1 MFLSPKYLQARSAIP
16 LQTSH
21 TGLMPP
27 ETQLSFSVAELMH
40 GENTP
45 FFQNSSFL
53 LDPRRPE
60 SIAPSEEADDDKNKK
75 SRRTISYTRWGPP
88 ESVPILEEEI
98 TAIFARLQITF
109 SFQVDN
115 VKNMLSYF
123 VTLLDSRASRSG
135 PYMALRTLHGDYIG
149 GPKANFRKWYFAAE
163 MDLDDLPRKYEKKTK
178 KKASQVA
185 ESLIFAQKQWHGK
198 MARLSPHEQVTHI
211 ALYLLI
217 WGEANNIRFMPEC
230 LCFIFKC
237 CIDYYTYLSDYGDF
251 QRYKNGFLDHV
262 FTPLYLNL
270 RFLLYGDESE
280 KSECIDKDHDKIVGY
295 DDMNQTFWHRTGLQR
310 IVLSDRTSIM
320 DLQKEERFKALADVD
335 WLKAFTKT
343 YRETRTWMH
352 IVVNFSRVIIIHLS
366 MFWYY
371 TSLHSYPIYTSG
383 YEIAYNNRPPVQTRL
398 SIISLAG
405 AVLVM
410 ISLFALILEFRFL
423 PRRWEGSFPFM
434 RRLWCLLVL
443 LVLNVAPTVII
454 YVMNYQGYADSA
466 GISIAICHFVLSIF
480 TNLYLAI
487 VPPLTAF
494 GSKLKGRAQ
503 LAAESFTSD
512 FHRLNGEDKI
522 ASIGL
527 WVAVFCSK
535 FLESYLFL
543 TLPMRHPIRELSVMR
558 TNCVGDGWIGLISCR
573 YQPHIVLVL
582 IFVLEFV
589 LFFLDTYLWYVIWTT
604 IFSVAR
610 CYYLGS
616 SIWTPWNNIYSRLP
630 KRIYSKLLV
639 TSGIKSSDETYMVSK
654 IWNAIVVSMYREHY
668 ISIEQVQKLIY
679 HQTLERGTSTV
690 INEPSFFVSQ
700 EDESLRLKI
709 FSDSSEAQRRISFFA
724 QSLTSSIPE
733 AREIQSMPSFTVF
746 IPHYSEKIILLLKE
760 IIREEDKY
768 AQVTLLEYLKQLYT
782 LEWVNFVRD
791 TKLMAEEYECK
802 SGNLSA
808 YRDKDDDNAYDLVGF
823 REATPIFTMR
833 TRIWASLR
841 SQTLYRTV
849 FGFMNYSK
857 SIKMLLDLETEE
869 DTDPKGFDEDRLK
882 EIQDLTLR
890 KFYITVSMQRFNDF
904 TEEEHDSAEVL
915 LRAYPELQIAYIE
928 EFIQGVDESRVYYS
942 CLIDGSC
949 PKDANARRIPKYRI
963 KLSGYPILG
972 DGKSDN
978 QNHSVIFTRGEYI
991 QLIDANQDNYIEE
1004 CLKIRNILAEFE
1016 EQHLVDP
1023 YSNEFEK
1030 LESDPVAIIGTR
1042 EYIFSENTGILGD
1055 IAAGKE
1061 QTFGTLFART
1071 LAQIGG
1077 KLHYGHPDFLNG
1089 IFMTTRGGV
1098 SKAQRGLHLNEDIYA
1113 GMTAV
1118 TRGGRIKHCEYMQ
1131 CGKGRDLG
1139 FTSILNFIT
1148 KIGAGMG
1155 EQNLSREYFYL
1166 GTQLPLDRMLSFYYA
1181 HVGFHLNNF
1190 FIILSIQLF
1199 LLIGINLASL
1209 TSESMVC
1216 KYHEFRPI
1224 TDPREPEGCA
1234 NLIPVIGWLERCIL
1248 SIFLVFFMSMLPLTV
1263 YELSERGL
1271 YKSIARIGKHM
1282 SSMSPLFEIFVC
1294 KIYSQSLVRD
1304 ISIGGAQYI
1313 ATGRGFAT
1321 RRESFADLYS
1331 RFGNE
1336 SLTFG
1341 AFLFLMV
1348 VYFSTSMWKPVFSFF
1363 WIIVIGLIVSPFIF
1377 NPNQFVWHEYF
1388 ADYMNFMKWIH
1399 SGNGGNADEK
1409 SWHSY
1414 TKLGRSRYTGI
1425 KTNMICEVIGK
1436 KQSNQV
1442 RPSRFNII
1450 TTVIFPQV
1458 LIMFFILTAFL
1469 FANSQNEAASEKPS
1483 FALAR
1488 ILFVAMLPIAFNMVL
1503 MVITFITSLCLGPIM
1518 TSIMKSY
1525 PSIVAAVAHSMSTGV
1540 HVLSVI
1546 LLFLFQN
1553 LDLEQTILGF
1563 CLMTM
1568 IQKVV
1573 LQCTN
1578 AIFLSREVMDGR
1590 SNTAWWSGKWL
1601 RASLGW
1607 RTLSQPMREYF
1618 CKVTEQ
1624 SYFAAD
1630 FVIGHMIFYSQIPV
1644 LLIPLANTFHSMML
1658 MWLKPGNQLR
1668 LHYYSKKER
1677 RKRIWAIYWLTM
1689 LFLAAAAILTAVI
1702 VVPVICIVNNWL
1714 DLASYYPP
1722 FFLDMMQPEP
1732 YKLVVTGL
1740 RKELFL
1746 GS

>member
-1 MFLSPKYLQARSAIP
+1 
-16 LQTSH
+16 
-21 TGLMPP
+21 
-27 ETQLSFSVAELMH
+27 
-40 GENTP
+40 
-45 FFQNSSFL
+45 
-53 LDPRRPE
+53 
-60 SIAPSEEADDDKNKK
+60 
-75 SRRTISYTRWGPP
+75 
-88 ESVPILEEEI
+88 
-98 TAIFARLQITF
+98 
-109 SFQVDN
+109 
-115 VKNMLSYF
+115 
-123 VTLLDSRASRSG
+123 
-135 PYMALRTLHGDYIG
+135 MALRTLHGDYIG
-149 GPKANFRKWYFAAE
+149 GPRANFRKWYFAAE
-163 MDLDDLPRKYEKKTK
+163 MDLDDLPRKYEKKS
-178 KKASQVA
+178 KAKMA
-185 ESLIFAQKQWHGK
+185 PAMESLMFGQKQWQ
-198 MARLSPHEQVTHI
+198 MRMSRLSPQEQVTHV

-230 LCFIFKC
+230 ICFLFKC
-237 CIDYYTYLSDYGDF
+237 CIDYYTPLTDYGDF
-251 QRYKNGFLDHV
+251 QRYKVNFLDHAI
-262 FTPLYLNL
+262 TPLYMNL
-270 RFLLYGDESE
+270 REQLYDEDHE
-280 KSECIDKDHDKIVGY
+280 NFERVDKDHDTIIGY

-310 IVLSDRTSIM
+310 ILLTDRTSIM
-320 DLQKEERFKALADVD
+320 DLQKEERFKALLDVD
-335 WLKAFTKT
+335 WSKAFTKT

-352 IVVNFSRVIIIHLS
+352 IMVNFSRVIMIHSS

-371 TSLHSYPIYTSG
+371 TSFHSYPLYTSG
-383 YEIAYNNRPPVQTRL
+383 YEITYNNRPPLQTRL

-405 AVLVM
+405 AISVL
-410 ISLFALILEFRFL
+410 ISIFALGLEFRFS
-423 PRRWEGSFPFM
+423 PRRWEGSYPIM
-434 RRLWCLLVL
+434 KRLWCLLL
-443 LVLNVAPTVII
+443 LLFFNVAPTIII
-454 YVMNYQGYADSA
+454 YVLNFQDYGDSA
-466 GISIAICHFVLSIF
+466 GVSIAAGHFLLSIF
-480 TNLYLAI
+480 TVLYLSI
-487 VPPLTAF
+487 VPPLRAF
-494 GSKLKGRAQ
+494 GCKLKGRAQ

-512 FHRLNGEDKI
+512 FYKLNGEDKI
-522 ASIGL
+522 ASVGL
-527 WVAVFCSK
+527 WLVVFCSK

-558 TNCVGDGWIGLISCR
+558 TNCIGDRWIGQLACR
-573 YQPHIVLVL
+573 FQPLVVLFL
-582 IFVLEFV
+582 IFILEFV
-589 LFFLDTYLWYVIWTT
+589 LFFLDTYLWYVLWTT

-679 HQTLERGTSTV
+679 HQTSERGTSTV

-709 FSDSSEAQRRISFFA
+709 FSESSEAQRRISFFA

-746 IPHYSEKIILLLKE
+746 IPHYSEKIILQLKE

-768 AQVTLLEYLKQLYT
+768 AQVTLLEYLKQLYPS
-782 LEWVNFVRD
+782 EWVNFVRD

-802 SGNLSA
+802 SGDLSA
-808 YRDKDDDNAYDLVGF
+808 FRDKEDDHAYDLVGF

-869 DTDPKGFDEDRLK
+869 DTFSKGFDEDRLK

-890 KFYITVSMQRFNDF
+890 KFFITVSMQRFKDF
-904 TEEEHDSAEVL
+904 SEEEHESAEVL

-928 EFIQGVDESRVYYS
+928 EELNEVDGSLTFYS

-949 PKDANARRIPKYRI
+949 PKNSRARRIPKYRI
-963 KLSGYPILG
+963 RLSGWPILG

-1023 YSNEFEK
+1023 YSNDFEK
-1030 LESDPVAIIGTR
+1030 FCEPNPVAIIGTR

-1209 TSESMVC
+1209 TGESMIC

-1224 TDPREPEGCA
+1224 TDPREPEFCA

-1263 YELSERGL
+1263 YELSERGV
-1271 YKSIARIGKHM
+1271 YKSITRIGKHIF
-1282 SSMSPLFEIFVC
+1282 SMSPLFEIFVC
-1294 KIYSQSLVRD
+1294 KIYSQSLSRD

-1321 RRESFADLYS
+1321 RRENFADLYC

-1341 AFLFLMV
+1341 AFLFLLV
-1348 VYFSTSMWKPVFSFF
+1348 VYFSTSMWRPVFTFF
-1363 WIIVIGLIVSPFIF
+1363 WIIVIGLVISPFIF
-1377 NPNQFVWHEYF
+1377 NPNQFVWNEFF
-1388 ADYMNFMKWIH
+1388 ADYMHFLKWIH
-1399 SGNGGNADEK
+1399 SGNSKPSEK
-1409 SWHSY
+1409 SWLNY
-1414 TKLGRSRYTGI
+1414 TKLGRSRFTGV
-1425 KTNMICEVIGK
+1425 KTKVHYGKEEVK
-1436 KQSNQV
+1436 FTNQV
-1442 RPSRFNII
+1442 RPSRFNIV
-1450 TTVIFPQV
+1450 TTVIFPNI
-1458 LIMFFILTAFL
+1458 LITIFIMTAFM
-1469 FANSQNEAASEKPS
+1469 FSNSQNEAAWNAPS
-1483 FALAR
+1483 FILGR
-1488 ILFVAMLPIAFNMVL
+1488 ILFVAMLPIIFNMLV
-1503 MVITFITSLCLGPIM
+1503 MVIVFIS
-1518 TSIMKSY
+1518 SICVGSIISSFMKSY
-1525 PSIVAAVAHSMSTGV
+1525 PSIVAAVTHTLSIAV
-1540 HVLSVI
+1540 HLLSVI
-1546 LLFLFQN
+1546 ILFVFQN
-1553 LDLEQTILGF
+1553 FDVEQTVLGF
-1563 CLMTM
+1563 CLVTM
-1568 IQKVV
+1568 VQKVT
-1573 LQCTN
+1573 LQIIN

-1590 SNTAWWSGKWL
+1590 SNRAWWSGKWL
-1601 RASLGW
+1601 TAGLGW
-1607 RTLSQPMREYF
+1607 MTLTQPLREYF

-1630 FVIGHMIFYSQIPV
+1630 FMISHMIFYAQIPV

-1668 LHYYSKKER
+1668 LQYYSKKER
-1677 RKRIWAIYWLTM
+1677 RRRLWAIYWSTVLF
-1689 LFLAAAAILTAVI
+1689 FLAAAVLTAAI
-1702 VVPVICIVNNWL
+1702 VVPVLCTVKNWL
-1714 DLASYYPP
+1714 NIEAYYPP
-1722 FFLDMMQPEP
+1722 FFIDLIQPIT
-1732 YKLVVTGL
+1732 YKLVPTGL

-1746 GS
+1746 DS

>member
-1 MFLSPKYLQARSAIP
+1 MFLSPKHIQARSAAP
-16 LQTSH
+16 LHTSH
-21 TGLMPP
+21 SDLAPV
-27 ETQLSFSVAELMH
+27 ETQAALSVAEVLH

-45 FFQNSSFL
+45 FFINLSYLSE
-53 LDPRRPE
+53 PRKSEPQDDSDEEKCRSEPKKIG
-60 SIAPSEEADDDKNKK
+60 SIH
-75 SRRTISYTRWGPP
+75 WGPP
-88 ESVPILEEEI
+88 ETVPILEEDI
-98 TAIFARLQITF
+98 GVIFSRLQMTF
-109 SFQVDN
+109 CFQHDN
-115 VKNMLSYF
+115 MKNMMSYF
-123 VTLLDSRASRSG
+123 LTLLESRASRSG
-135 PYMALRTLHGDYIG
+135 PYMALRTLHADYIG
-149 GPKANFRKWYFAAE
+149 GPRSNFRKWYFAAE
-163 MDLDDLPRKYEKKTK
+163 MDVDDLPRKYEKKHK
-178 KKASQVA
+178 RKASQVT
-185 ESLIFAQKQWHGK
+185 ESLLFAQKQWQMK
-198 MARLSPHEQVTHI
+198 MARLSPEEQVTHV

-230 LCFIFKC
+230 LCFLFKC
-237 CIDYYTYLSDYGDF
+237 CIDYYSTLTDYGDF
-251 QRYKNGFLDHV
+251 QKYTHGFLDHAI
-262 FTPLYLNL
+262 TPLYMCL
-270 RFLLYGDESE
+270 RQQLYEE
-280 KSECIDKDHDKIVGY
+280 KSAKLEKVDKDHDLIVGY
-295 DDMNQTFWHRTGLQR
+295 DDMNQTFWHRTSLQR
-310 IVLSDRTSIM
+310 IMLSDHTSIM
-320 DLQKEERFKALADVD
+320 DLQKEERFKALAEVD
-335 WLKAFTKT
+335 WLKAFCKT

-352 IVVNFSRVIIIHLS
+352 IVVNFNRVIIIHLS
-366 MFWYY
+366 VFWYY
-371 TSLHSYPIYTSG
+371 TIIHSYPLYTPG
-383 YEIAYNNRPPVQTRL
+383 YEISYNNRPTTQTRL
-398 SIISLAG
+398 SIMSLAG
-405 AVLVM
+405 ALLVS

-423 PRRWEGSFPFM
+423 PRRWEGSHPISKRF
-434 RRLWCLLVL
+434 WCLSIL
-443 LVLNVAPTVII
+443 LFLNTAPTII
-454 YVMNYQGYADSA
+454 VHALDYQDFGNST
-466 GISIAICHFVLSIF
+466 GISIATCHFVFSIF
-480 TNLYLAI
+480 TVLYLSI
-487 VPPLTAF
+487 VPPIRTF
-494 GSKLKGRAQ
+494 GCKLKGRAQ
-503 LAAESFTSD
+503 LASESFTSN
-512 FHRLNGEDKI
+512 FHILNGEDKT

-527 WVAVFCSK
+527 WVMVFSSK

-543 TLPMRHPIRELSVMR
+543 TLPMRHPVRELSVMK
-558 TNCVGDGWIGLISCR
+558 TNCLGDMWLGQIACR
-573 YQPHIVLVL
+573 YQPKIVLLL
-582 IFVLEFV
+582 IFVLEFI
-589 LFFLDTYLWYVIWTT
+589 LFFLDTYLWYVVWTAV
-604 IFSVAR
+604 FSVAR

-639 TSGIKSSDETYMVSK
+639 TTGIKTSDETYMVSK

-679 HQTLERGTSTV
+679 HQILERGTSTI

-709 FSDSSEAQRRISFFA
+709 FSESTEAQRRISFFA

-768 AQVTLLEYLKQLYT
+768 AQVTLLEYLKQLYS

-802 SGNLSA
+802 GSQVSTA
-808 YRDKDDDNAYDLVGF
+808 RDNKEDNAYDLIGF
-823 REATPIFTMR
+823 REATPTFTMR

-869 DTDPKGFDEDRLK
+869 DIEYKGIDNERLQ
-882 EIQDLTLR
+882 EIQNLTLR
-890 KFYITVSMQRFNDF
+890 KFFITVSMQRFKDF
-904 TEEEHDSAEVL
+904 TEEEHESAEVL

-928 EFIQGVDESRVYYS
+928 EEASPIDGSLTFYS

-949 PKDANARRIPKYRI
+949 PKNAFDRRIPKYRI
-963 KLSGYPILG
+963 RISGYPILG

-991 QLIDANQDNYIEE
+991 QLVDANQDNYIEE

-1016 EQHLVDP
+1016 EQNLIDP
-1023 YSNEFEK
+1023 YSSEYEK
-1030 LESDPVAIIGTR
+1030 MEIPDPVAIIGTR

-1118 TRGGRIKHCEYMQ
+1118 ARGGRIKHCEYMQ

-1148 KIGAGMG
+1148 KIGTGMG

-1190 FIILSIQLF
+1190 LIILSIQIF

-1216 KYHEFRPI
+1216 KYHESRPI
-1224 TDPREPEGCA
+1224 TDPREPEFCA

-1263 YELSERGL
+1263 YELSERGV
-1271 YKSIARIGKHM
+1271 YKSITRIGKHM
-1282 SSMSPLFEIFVC
+1282 FSMSPLFEIFVC

-1304 ISIGGAQYI
+1304 ITIGGAQYI

-1321 RRESFADLYS
+1321 RREAFSDLYT

-1341 AFLFLMV
+1341 AFLFLLV
-1348 VYFSTSMWKPVFSFF
+1348 VYFSTSMWKPVFAFF
-1363 WIIVIGLIVSPFIF
+1363 WIVVLGLIISPFIF
-1377 NPNQFVWHEYF
+1377 NPNQFVWNEFF
-1388 ADYMNFMKWIH
+1388 ADYLQFFKWLH
-1399 SGNGGNADEK
+1399 SGNSEVCK
-1409 SWHSY
+1409 SSWATY
-1414 TKLGRSRYTGI
+1414 TKIGRSRYTGV
-1425 KTNMICEVIGK
+1425 KVNYGK
-1436 KQSNQV
+1436 EEEGLMNQV

-1450 TTVIFPQV
+1450 TTVIFPQSMV
-1458 LIMFFILTAFL
+1458 LFFILTAYF
-1469 FANSQNEAASEKPS
+1469 FSNSQNESSLETPS
-1483 FALAR
+1483 YILAR
-1488 ILFVAMLPIAFNMVL
+1488 VLFVAMLPIGVNMVI
-1503 MVITFITSLCLGPIM
+1503 MIFVFITSLCFG
-1518 TSIMKSY
+1518 SIISSFMSQY
-1525 PSIVAAVAHSMSTGV
+1525 PSFVAAIIHTLSIAAHLFS
-1540 HVLSVI
+1540 VL
-1546 LLFLFQN
+1546 LLFVLQN
-1553 LDLEQTILGF
+1553 FDVEQTVLGF
-1563 CLMTM
+1563 CLVTM
-1568 IQKVV
+1568 VQKVTFQV
-1573 LQCTN
+1573 TN
-1578 AIFLSREVMDGR
+1578 TLFMSREVLDSR
-1590 SNTAWWSGKWL
+1590 SNRAWWSGKWL
-1601 RASLGW
+1601 SAGLGW
-1607 RTLSQPMREYF
+1607 RTLSQPFREYI
-1618 CKVTEQ
+1618 CKVSEQ

-1630 FVIGHMIFYSQIPV
+1630 FMVSHMIFYAQLPAIV
-1644 LLIPLANTFHSMML
+1644 IPLSNTFHSMML
-1658 MWLKPGNQLR
+1658 MWLKPGSQLR
-1668 LHYYSKKER
+1668 LQFYSKKEKKR
-1677 RKRIWAIYWLTM
+1677 RIMAIYWSTLT
-1689 LFLAAAAILTAVI
+1689 FFSVAAILTALI
-1702 VVPVICIVNNWL
+1702 VVPVLCVMNNWFNIE
-1714 DLASYYPP
+1714 DYYPQ
-1722 FFLDMMQPEP
+1722 FFIDMMQPDP
-1732 YKLVVTGL
+1732 FKLVPTGL
-1740 RKELFL
+1740 RKDLSL